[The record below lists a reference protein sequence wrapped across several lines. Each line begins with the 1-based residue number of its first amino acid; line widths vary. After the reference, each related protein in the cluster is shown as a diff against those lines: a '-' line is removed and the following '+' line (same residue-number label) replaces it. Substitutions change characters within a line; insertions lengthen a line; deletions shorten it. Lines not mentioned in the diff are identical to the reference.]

1 VSDLFS
7 SILDTMRDAFQQAAN
22 ADFPFLVVLAVAV
35 VLVGILIFRR

>member
-1 VSDLFS
+1 MSDLFS
-7 SILDTMRDAFQQAAN
+7 SIFDTLRDTFQQVAN